1 MDNIAISLTQLEK
14 EDIVLLVKGILGLA
28 GIIIAILGW
37 YIHRQT
43 ERIKV
48 MENLI
53 SEKKNEAYSKFV
65 GLFYELLT
73 QSKENKDLDT
83 HDGLIKMMEIKKT
96 IFMYGSDQVF
106 KAMNEWLKFCNPK
119 YDQKEM
125 LNKVLELL
133 VLIRKDLQNN
143 SKLKVKDIL
152 LNIMQSEEE
161 IRKFQSLN
169 KHSPGIIRK
178 LFNKY

>member
-1 MDNIAISLTQLEK
+1 MDISFVQLDK
-14 EDIVLLVKGILGLA
+14 EDIVLLVKGVISFLS
-28 GIIIAILGW
+28 ITIVILGW

-53 SEKKNEAYSKFV
+53 SEKKNEAYSSFV
-65 GLFYELLT
+65 GLFYDLLK
-73 QSKENKDLDT
+73 QSKENKSLDT
-83 HDGLIKMMEIKKT
+83 HDGLEKMLEIKKSL
-96 IFMYGSDQVF
+96 FMYGSDRVF
-106 KAMNEWLKFCNPK
+106 KAMNEWLKYCNPQ

-125 LNKVLELL
+125 LNKVLKLL

-143 SKLKVKDIL
+143 SKLKVDDIL

-161 IRKFQSLN
+161 VKKFKSL
-169 KHSPGIIRK
+169 R
-178 LFNKY
+178 

>member
-1 MDNIAISLTQLEK
+1 MDISFVQLDK
-14 EDIVLLVKGILGLA
+14 EDVVLLVKGVISFLS
-28 GIIIAILGW
+28 ITIVILGW

-53 SEKKNEAYSKFV
+53 PEKKNEAYSSFV
-65 GLFYELLT
+65 GLFYDLLK
-73 QSKENKDLDT
+73 QSKENKSLDT
-83 HDGLIKMMEIKKT
+83 HDGLEKMMEIKKT
-96 IFMYGSDQVF
+96 LFMYGSDRVF
-106 KAMNEWLKFCNPK
+106 KAMNEWLKYCNPQ

-125 LNKVLELL
+125 LNKVLKLL

-143 SKLKVKDIL
+143 SKLKVDDIL

-161 IRKFQSLN
+161 VKKFKSL
-169 KHSPGIIRK
+169 R
-178 LFNKY
+178 

>member
-1 MDNIAISLTQLEK
+1 MDISLLQLEK
-14 EDIVLLVKGILGLA
+14 EDIILLAKGIASLA
-28 GIIIAILGW
+28 GIIIVVLGW

-43 ERIKV
+43 ERIKA
-48 MENLI
+48 MDNLI

-73 QSKENKDLDT
+73 QSKENKSLDT
-83 HDGLIKMMEIKKT
+83 HNGLIKIMEIKKT

-106 KAMNEWLKFCNPK
+106 KAMNEWLKYCNPQ
-119 YDQKEM
+119 YNQKEM

-133 VLIRKDLQNN
+133 VLIRKDLQYK
-143 SKLKVKDIL
+143 SHLKVDDIL

-161 IRKFQSLN
+161 LKKYKSL
-169 KHSPGIIRK
+169 K
-178 LFNKY
+178 

>member
-1 MDNIAISLTQLEK
+1 MDISFVQLDI
-14 EDIVLLVKGILGLA
+14 EDVVLLVKGVISFLS
-28 GIIIAILGW
+28 ITIVILGW

-53 SEKKNEAYSKFV
+53 SEKKNEAYSSFV
-65 GLFYELLT
+65 GLFYDLLK
-73 QSKENKDLDT
+73 QSKENKSLDT
-83 HDGLIKMMEIKKT
+83 HDGLEKMMEIKKT
-96 IFMYGSDQVF
+96 LFLYGSDRVF
-106 KAMNEWLKFCNPK
+106 KAMNEWLKYCNPQ

-125 LNKVLELL
+125 LNEVLKLL

-143 SKLKVKDIL
+143 SKLKVDDIL

-161 IRKFQSLN
+161 VKKFKSL
-169 KHSPGIIRK
+169 R
-178 LFNKY
+178 

>member
-1 MDNIAISLTQLEK
+1 MDISFVQLDK
-14 EDIVLLVKGILGLA
+14 EDVVLLVKGVISFLS
-28 GIIIAILGW
+28 ITIVVLGW

-53 SEKKNEAYSKFV
+53 SEKKNEAYSSFV
-65 GLFYELLT
+65 GLFYDLLK
-73 QSKENKDLDT
+73 QSKENKSLDT
-83 HDGLIKMMEIKKT
+83 HDGLEKMMEIKKT
-96 IFMYGSDQVF
+96 LFMYGSDRVF
-106 KAMNEWLKFCNPK
+106 KAMNEWLKYCNPQ

-125 LNKVLELL
+125 LNKVLKLL

-143 SKLKVKDIL
+143 SKLKVDDIL

-161 IRKFQSLN
+161 VKKFKSL
-169 KHSPGIIRK
+169 R
-178 LFNKY
+178 

>member
-43 ERIKV
+43 E
-48 MENLI
+48 
-53 SEKKNEAYSKFV
+53 KNEAYSKFV

-106 KAMNEWLKFCNPK
+106 KAMNEWLKFCNPE

>member
-1 MDNIAISLTQLEK
+1 MDISFVQLDI
-14 EDIVLLVKGILGLA
+14 EDVVLLVKGVISFLS
-28 GIIIAILGW
+28 ITIVILGW

-53 SEKKNEAYSKFV
+53 SEKKNEAYSSFV
-65 GLFYELLT
+65 GLFYDLLK
-73 QSKENKDLDT
+73 QSKENKSLDT
-83 HDGLIKMMEIKKT
+83 HDGLEKMMEIKKT
-96 IFMYGSDQVF
+96 LFLYGSDRVF
-106 KAMNEWLKFCNPK
+106 KAMNEWLKYCNPQ

-125 LNKVLELL
+125 LNKVLKLL

-143 SKLKVKDIL
+143 SKLKVDDIL

-161 IRKFQSLN
+161 VKKFKSL
-169 KHSPGIIRK
+169 R
-178 LFNKY
+178 

>member
-1 MDNIAISLTQLEK
+1 MDISLLQLEK
-14 EDIVLLVKGILGLA
+14 EDTILLAKGIASLA
-28 GIIIAILGW
+28 GIIIVVLGW

-53 SEKKNEAYSKFV
+53 SEKKNEAYSEFV

-73 QSKENKDLDT
+73 QSKENKSLDT
-83 HDGLIKMMEIKKT
+83 HDELIKMMKIKKT

-106 KAMNEWLKFCNPK
+106 KAMNEWLKYCNPQ

-133 VLIRKDLQNN
+133 VLIRKDLQYN
-143 SKLKVKDIL
+143 SNLKVDDIL

-161 IRKFQSLN
+161 LEKYKSL
-169 KHSPGIIRK
+169 K
-178 LFNKY
+178 

>member
-1 MDNIAISLTQLEK
+1 MDISFVQLDK
-14 EDIVLLVKGILGLA
+14 EDVVLLVKGVISFLSITIV
-28 GIIIAILGW
+28 IIGW

-53 SEKKNEAYSKFV
+53 SEKKNEAYSSFV
-65 GLFYELLT
+65 GLFYDLLK
-73 QSKENKDLDT
+73 QSKENKSLDT
-83 HDGLIKMMEIKKT
+83 HDGLEKMMEIKKT
-96 IFMYGSDQVF
+96 LFMYGSDRVF
-106 KAMNEWLKFCNPK
+106 KAMNEWLKYCNPQ

-125 LNKVLELL
+125 LNKVLKLL

-143 SKLKVKDIL
+143 SKLKVDDIL

-161 IRKFQSLN
+161 VKKFKSL
-169 KHSPGIIRK
+169 R
-178 LFNKY
+178 

>member
-1 MDNIAISLTQLEK
+1 
-14 EDIVLLVKGILGLA
+14 
-28 GIIIAILGW
+28 
-37 YIHRQT
+37 
-43 ERIKV
+43 
-48 MENLI
+48 
-53 SEKKNEAYSKFV
+53 
-65 GLFYELLT
+65 
-73 QSKENKDLDT
+73 
-83 HDGLIKMMEIKKT
+83 MMEIKKT

-106 KAMNEWLKFCNPK
+106 KAMNEWLKFCNPE

-169 KHSPGIIRK
+169 KHSPG
-178 LFNKY
+178 LFVSFSINTKK

>member
-1 MDNIAISLTQLEK
+1 MDISFVQLDI
-14 EDIVLLVKGILGLA
+14 EDVVLLVKGVISFLS
-28 GIIIAILGW
+28 ITIVILGW

-53 SEKKNEAYSKFV
+53 SEKKNEAYSSFV
-65 GLFYELLT
+65 GLFYDLLK
-73 QSKENKDLDT
+73 QSKENKSLDT
-83 HDGLIKMMEIKKT
+83 HDGLEKMMEIKKT
-96 IFMYGSDQVF
+96 LFMYGSDRVF
-106 KAMNEWLKFCNPK
+106 KAMNEWLKYCNPQ

-125 LNKVLELL
+125 LNEVLKLL

-143 SKLKVKDIL
+143 SKLKVDDIL

-161 IRKFQSLN
+161 VKKFKSL
-169 KHSPGIIRK
+169 R
-178 LFNKY
+178 